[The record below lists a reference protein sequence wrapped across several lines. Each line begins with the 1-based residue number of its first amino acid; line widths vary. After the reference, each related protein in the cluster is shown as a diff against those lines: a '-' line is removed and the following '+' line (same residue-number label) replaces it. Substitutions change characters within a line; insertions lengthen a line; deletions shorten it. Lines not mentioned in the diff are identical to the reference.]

1 MFEEILEGLR
11 KAIELIISGDPAIIQ
26 ITLRSIYISGT
37 ATLLSAIWSLPL
49 GIAIGLKEFPG
60 KSFIKSIF
68 NALLGMP
75 TVALGLILYLVLS
88 KQGVLG
94 FLHSLY
100 SPLAIMLGQAFLIS
114 PILVSFIASA
124 VEAVDPQIIDLAKTL
139 GASDT
144 EASIAVL
151 RESGEG
157 VLLAVVA
164 GFNRAI
170 AELGIA
176 LMLGGN
182 IVGWTRVLTT
192 TIALETGRGNLA
204 VAIALSVIL
213 LLIVSSVSTFI
224 NLIRRRRK

>member
-11 KAIELIISGDPAIIQ
+11 KAMELILSGDPTVVQ

-37 ATLLSAIWSLPL
+37 ATLRSTLWSLPL

-60 KSFIKSIF
+60 KGFIKGIS

-88 KQGVLG
+88 KQGPLG
-94 FLHSLY
+94 SLHLLY
-100 SPLAIMLGQAFLIS
+100 SPVAVMLGQALLIS
-114 PILVSFIASA
+114 PILISFIASA
-124 VEAVDPQIIDLAKTL
+124 VEAVDPQIADLAKTL
-139 GASDT
+139 GASEI
-144 EASIAVL
+144 EASVAVL
-151 RESGEG
+151 RESREPMF
-157 VLLAVVA
+157 LAVIA
-164 GFNRAI
+164 GFNRAV

-192 TIALETGRGNLA
+192 TIALETGRGNIPL
-204 VAIALSVIL
+204 AIALSTIL
-213 LLIVSSVSTFI
+213 LLMVSSVSI
-224 NLIRRRRK
+224 LVNLVRRRR

>member
-1 MFEEILEGLR
+1 MFGEILEGFR
-11 KAIELIISGDPAIIQ
+11 KAMELIFSGDPTVVQ

-37 ATLLSAIWSLPL
+37 ATLLSALWSLPF

-75 TVALGLILYLVLS
+75 TVALGLILYLILS

-100 SPLAIMLGQAFLIS
+100 SPLAIMLGQALLIS
-114 PILVSFIASA
+114 PILISFVVIA
-124 VEAVDPQIIDLAKTL
+124 VEAVDPQIMELAKTL

-157 VLLAVVA
+157 VFLAVVA
-164 GFNRAI
+164 SFNRAI

-204 VAIALSVIL
+204 LAIALSIIL
-213 LLIVSSVSTFI
+213 LLIVSSASVFT
-224 NLIRRRRK
+224 NLIQRRRR